1 MRVSPIEEKA
11 SRLEDFVR
19 DNLIDL
25 NGLVLS
31 FVDAAT
37 GKPFSAGEFTPD
49 VDRMRHPPAMG
60 TEDFGS
66 YFAYENCGMCTGA
79 WLTAQVLKYQVT
91 KDVGSLQ
98 TARAAFEAIREL
110 FDCSQAIAPGFF
122 SKFHNGRISPE
133 ISTDQCLYAVWG
145 LDQFSAFATA
155 AEQKEIAQVITGIAD
170 FWTARG
176 YKHPYRER
184 DFEWPWPANRF
195 PPLLWLAWRHSGER
209 KYFDEFTRLSELDAV
224 RELPP
229 FFSMTLSRWRETAS
243 PGVSHWPFKLE
254 QAAQGQLSLA
264 PMLLYDAPRRST
276 WLSHLRELITSCMP
290 DLGEDCLGRGEFV
303 FDEATGTAREVETPY
318 HSGGTPNPVWEAKG
332 FISSARSGNS
342 PTMFARALFAASP
355 LFPEEDWKSVAW
367 RVLETLDTGSMLLK
381 IDHQKQLPDNQAWL
395 ARCLSGDAVVNWLW
409 SYWLA
414 KSQDQ

>member
-1 MRVSPIEEKA
+1 MISSALEEKA
-11 SRLEDFVR
+11 SQLEDVVR
-19 DNLIDL
+19 GKLIEGH
-25 NGLVLS
+25 GLVLS

-37 GKPFSAGEFTPD
+37 GKPFRADEFGPG
-49 VDRMRHPPAMG
+49 VDRMRHPPALG

-79 WLTAQVLKYQVT
+79 WLTVQTLKYQVT
-91 KDVGSLQ
+91 KEIGTLRN
-98 TARAAFEAIREL
+98 ARTTFEALREL
-110 FDCSQAIAPGFF
+110 YTLSQAVAPGFF
-122 SKFHNGRISPE
+122 SKFHNGRLSPE
-133 ISTDQCLYAVWG
+133 ISTDQCLYAAWG

-155 AEQKEIAQVITGIAD
+155 AEQKEIVQMITGITD
-170 FWTARG
+170 FWIDRD

-209 KYFDEFTRLSELDAV
+209 KYFDEWTRLSATDAV
-224 RELPP
+224 RDLPP
-229 FFSMTLSRWRETAS
+229 FFSTTLSRWRETAT
-243 PGVSHWPFKLE
+243 PGASHWPFKLE
-254 QAAQGQLSLA
+254 NAAQGQLSLA
-264 PMLLYDAPRRST
+264 PMLLYGAPHRSL
-276 WLSHLRELITSCMP
+276 WLSHLRELIVSCMT

-303 FDEATGTAREVETPY
+303 FDEATGIAREAETSY

-342 PTMFARALFAASP
+342 PTMFARALFAADP

-367 RVLETLDTGSMLLK
+367 RILETLDLPDMLLK
-381 IDHQKQLPDNQAWL
+381 IDHQKQLPDNQEWL
-395 ARCLSGDAVVNWLW
+395 TRCLSGDAVVNWLW